1 MAPCRL
7 QLQIHARE
15 VASGGENREQSASS
29 EFTAEVSHQLG
40 SFSGSILLHECSDV
54 GVGDTVTCTCHL
66 HVLHVAY
73 GEPVKVKG
81 KTDPISSW

>member
-7 QLQIHARE
+7 WLQIHARE
-15 VASGGENREQSASS
+15 VASRGESREQSASS

-40 SFSGSILLHECSDV
+40 SFSGSILLHGRSDV
-54 GVGDTVTCTCHL
+54 GVGDTVTCIRHL
-66 HVLHVAY
+66 HALHIAH

-81 KTDPISSW
+81 